1 MVPSPRFNLGP
12 YSSYVLPTFR
22 GSRLV
27 LMLTPL
33 LLSGIYSCG
42 FKGSDSNSAHTE
54 CVDRYSTDECGSFD
68 VEMFFKIDATIE
80 CNFFYRCGQ
89 ADSDAISKESIEEC
103 INEAVS
109 QYAEHRA
116 LGYCPSSEYDA
127 CAVLVCTRD
136 RDCGT
141 LADLDRALSGEIPIS
156 EWCEEAGRSPESCTG
171 GRAQLD
177 CEPEGSEW

>member
-1 MVPSPRFNLGP
+1 MSR
-12 YSSYVLPTFR
+12 YVLPTFR

-42 FKGSDSNSAHTE
+42 FKGSDSSSAHAE
-54 CVDRYSTDECGSFD
+54 CVDRYSTDDCGSFD
-68 VEMFFKIDATIE
+68 VEIFFKVDSTIE
-80 CNFFYRCGQ
+80 CNVFFRCGQ
-89 ADSDAISKESIEEC
+89 ADSDAVTKNNIDEC
-103 INEAVS
+103 IDDAVS
-109 QYAEHRA
+109 YDVAYRD
-116 LGYCPSSEYDA
+116 LGYCPPSEYDI
-127 CAVLVCTRD
+127 CAVSECTRD
-136 RDCGT
+136 WDCGT
-141 LADLDRALSGEIPIS
+141 VADLDRALRGEIPIS